1 MYRNTGTFNVTT
13 FTKNETL
20 RKTID
25 ETLKVMKDLKASGPS
40 EDELAKARR
49 YLTGQ
54 FPLGLQA
61 PDALAAQLLNIEF
74 YGLDPKFVET
84 FSDKINAVT
93 MADTRRVLE
102 KNFCVDDLKIL
113 VVSNPPAATKALKGL
128 GPVEVT
134 EIR

>member
-1 MYRNTGTFNVTT
+1 MKGLQDAGPT
-13 FTKNETL
+13 
-20 RKTID
+20 D
-25 ETLKVMKDLKASGPS
+25 E
-40 EDELAKARR
+40 ELAKAQR

-93 MADTRRVLE
+93 MADTRRVLD

-113 VVSNPPAATKALKGL
+113 VVSNPPVATKALKGL
-128 GPVEVT
+128 GPIEVT